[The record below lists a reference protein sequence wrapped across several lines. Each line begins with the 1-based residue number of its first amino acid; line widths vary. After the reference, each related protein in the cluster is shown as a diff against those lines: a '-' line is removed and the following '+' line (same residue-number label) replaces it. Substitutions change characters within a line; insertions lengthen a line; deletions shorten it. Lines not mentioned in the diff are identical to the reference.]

1 MTTSADRIDV
11 NDDFN
16 LVDIRET
23 VYLNEEDAIKDL
35 KRVFAVV
42 DYTPEVYAIKDF
54 DPFLDRPKVSYTN
67 QAIAKQ
73 KLKKLKMLDK
83 QVGKNIKSISA
94 WDLYL
99 DNISEFT
106 VKALK
111 FYSDDPQVLSY
122 FKGYDIK
129 QLDKVKEEII
139 QPFLDH
145 IYKVI
150 ANENS
155 EVYKYILVW
164 IASILQ
170 KPDFKPET
178 AIVILGNQ
186 GTGKN
191 IFTNVICKLMA
202 RYAHENITN
211 IESVV
216 GKFNAVLENKKL
228 IILNEL
234 QSIDTNKY
242 LNSDALKSVITDH
255 VIDINQKNE
264 PQRKVENVCNFI
276 MVSNNDFPI
285 KVEDTDRRY
294 LITKT
299 SDIYRGDYKYFENL
313 TNHFT
318 SEFYENLFTF
328 FMIMDIKE
336 KNLRN
341 IPETDA
347 RRNLKEASASTYELF
362 VRERYR
368 EIVNITGPEL
378 FGMFCNFVDENR
390 FKPCSSK
397 TFITNIKKYTGSIK

>member
-1 MTTSADRIDV
+1 M
-11 NDDFN
+11 
-16 LVDIRET
+16 
-23 VYLNEEDAIKDL
+23 
-35 KRVFAVV
+35 
-42 DYTPEVYAIKDF
+42 
-54 DPFLDRPKVSYTN
+54 
-67 QAIAKQ
+67 
-73 KLKKLKMLDK
+73 
-83 QVGKNIKSISA
+83 
-94 WDLYL
+94 
-99 DNISEFT
+99 
-106 VKALK
+106 
-111 FYSDDPQVLSY
+111 
-122 FKGYDIK
+122 
-129 QLDKVKEEII
+129 
-139 QPFLDH
+139 
-145 IYKVI
+145 
-150 ANENS
+150 
-155 EVYKYILVW
+155 W

-397 TFITNIKKYTGSIK
+397 TFITNIKKYTGNAKSKWINGKSYKVYSLLPEIYAELRTADEKIEESFLHSK